1 MIKLPHNKKYQAETL
16 HFNDQLISFGCDL
29 DIGEDCNINNNNTSN
44 IGNYYLSPDDIIPN
58 SKEAKEFLTGKS
70 QFII

>member
-44 IGNYYLSPDDIIPN
+44 IGNYYL
-58 SKEAKEFLTGKS
+58 
-70 QFII
+70 